1 MAEQPPLPDSMN
13 WPEITTT
20 WWDALKGLP
29 GADDFTEMQWLYL
42 MDTALL
48 HASVWSG
55 DFTKHGELGRR
66 MAEFGV
72 TPAAMARLNGA
83 KPSTSR
89 LGAPTEQR
97 ASGPAAAED
106 DGPVTP
112 PSPIEQA
119 RARLKSVRAG

>member
-1 MAEQPPLPDSMN
+1 MAEQPPLPDSMD
-13 WPEITTT
+13 WPDITTT

-97 ASGPAAAED
+97 ASAAAAD